1 MIKVDNLRVW
11 GSVLCLTAVSCTVLA
26 DDLNAQRQRYLQL
39 KQAWDSHQ
47 MSTVDQ
53 LMPTLR
59 DYPLYPDLEFR
70 ALTQDIRQTSLV
82 SVKNFINQYPTL
94 PLSDTLASRYINE
107 LARREDWRGIVSLT
121 SKAPHSEGAQCN
133 YYYAQYMTGNKGDA
147 YLGAEELWMQGDSLP
162 SSCDKLFNAWK
173 STGQLSAEDV
183 LERMREALQQNNPNL
198 VTSLARMLPPS
209 YQSTENAIARLQS
222 DPHSIENFARNVG
235 PNDFSKEA
243 TIKAFARLARKNSNQ
258 ARELLPELAS
268 LQRMDSNQKQKL
280 EDALAWS
287 LMGNNV
293 SYDDS
298 RWRDDVIKR
307 SKDGE
312 LIERRIRMALATG
325 NNGETRTWLDILPS
339 DVRDKDE
346 WRYWRASLLID
357 EGKKDEGEA
366 ILRQMVKL
374 RGFYPMVAA
383 QKLGIDYNIHPDVA
397 EAPSGFDNAPT
408 IARIRE
414 LMYWGND
421 NTARREWINL
431 VKSRSRPQQATL
443 ARYAFE
449 QNWALLSIQAT
460 ITGKLWNHLKE
471 RFPMPWVQEFK
482 NAASGKDIQASY
494 AMAIARQ
501 ESAFNSQARSPV
513 GASGLMQ
520 LMPATASEIAQRS
533 GISYGG
539 SSQLFDPRTNI
550 QLGSSY
556 LDYVYKKFNEN
567 RILASAAYNAG
578 PGRVNTWLSDS
589 SGRIDP
595 VAFIES
601 IPFSETRAY
610 VKNVLTYDVYYRHFM
625 KEKSDILTKS
635 EWSRHY

>member
-1 MIKVDNLRVW
+1 MTKMESWRAWSL
-11 GSVLCLTAVSCTVLA
+11 GLCLTAISCTVLA

-39 KQAWDSHQ
+39 KQAWDSRQ

-70 ALTQDIRQTSLV
+70 ALTQDIRQTSSA
-82 SVKNFINQYPTL
+82 SVKNFINKYPTL

-121 SKAPHSEGAQCN
+121 SKAPRSEGAQCN

-147 YLGAEELWMQGDSLP
+147 YLGAEELWMQADSLP
-162 SSCDKLFNAWK
+162 SSCDKLFSAWK
-173 STGQLSAEDV
+173 STGQLRADDV
-183 LERMREALQQNNPNL
+183 LERMREALQQDNPHL
-198 VTSLARMLPPS
+198 VTSLARMLPAN
-209 YQSTENAIARLQS
+209 YQSTERAIARLQS
-222 DPHSIENFARNVG
+222 DPRSIESFARYVG

-243 TIKAFARLARKNSNQ
+243 TIKAFARLARQNSSQ
-258 ARELLPELAS
+258 ARALLSELAS
-268 LQRMDSNQKQKL
+268 LQRMESSQKQRL

-287 LMGNNV
+287 LIGNNV

-312 LIERRIRMALATG
+312 LVERRVRMALATG
-325 NNGETRTWLDILPS
+325 NSSEIRTWLDILPP

-374 RGFYPMVAA
+374 RGFYPMAAA
-383 QKLGIDYNIHPDVA
+383 QKLGIDYDIQPDVA

-414 LMYWGND
+414 LMYWGQD
-421 NTARREWINL
+421 NMARREWIDL

-449 QNWALLSIQAT
+449 QNWAVLSIQAT

-471 RFPMPWVQEFK
+471 RFPMAWATEFK
-482 NAASGKDIQASY
+482 SATSGKDIQPSY

-501 ESAFNSQARSPV
+501 ESAFNPQARSPV

-520 LMPATASEIAQRS
+520 LMPATASETAQRS
-533 GISYGG
+533 GIRYGG

-556 LDYVYKKFNEN
+556 LEHVYQRFSEN

-578 PGRVNTWLSDS
+578 PGRVNTWLRDS
-589 SGRIDP
+589 SGRVDP

-625 KEKSDILTKS
+625 KEQSDLFTKS
-635 EWSRHY
+635 EWSRRY